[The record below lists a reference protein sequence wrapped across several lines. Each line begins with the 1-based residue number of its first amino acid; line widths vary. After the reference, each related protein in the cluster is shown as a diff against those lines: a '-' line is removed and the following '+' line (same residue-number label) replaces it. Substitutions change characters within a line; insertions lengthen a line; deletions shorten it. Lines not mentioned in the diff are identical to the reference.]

1 VRSRLIPR
9 RYALALFDVA
19 KKANRL
25 EQVDRD
31 LAAFAAFVRDHD
43 DVRRAFEAPAV
54 APQKKRALLDA
65 LLDRSELRGE
75 VPQLLRMLA
84 DRDRLSQL
92 SEVVAAFDDRL
103 RQERKIVEAH
113 VVTALPLNDADR
125 TSLKNALRRAS
136 GADVAL
142 SEQVNPSIVGGF
154 VARVGSLVFD
164 ASLTR
169 QLERMKQRLLQ
180 ET

>member
-1 VRSRLIPR
+1 VIPR
-9 RYALALFDVA
+9 RYAVALFDVA

-31 LAAFAAFVRDHD
+31 LTAFAAFVRDHD

-84 DRDRLSQL
+84 DRDRLGQL

-103 RQERKIVEAH
+103 RHERNIVEAH

-136 GADVAL
+136 GADVAM

>member
-1 VRSRLIPR
+1 MSR

-19 KKANRL
+19 KKANHL
-25 EQVDRD
+25 EQAERD
-31 LAAFAAFVRDHD
+31 LTAFAAFVRDHD
-43 DVRRAFEAPAV
+43 DLRRAFEAPAV
-54 APQKKRALLDA
+54 PSQKKRALLDA

-84 DRDRLSQL
+84 DRDRLGQL
-92 SEVVAAFDDRL
+92 SEIAAAFDDRL
-103 RQERKIVEAH
+103 RQERQVVEAH
-113 VVTALPLNDADR
+113 VVTAHPLNDAER
-125 TSLKNALRRAS
+125 TSLKNALKRAS
-136 GADVAL
+136 GADIAL

-154 VARVGSLVFD
+154 VARVGSQVFD

>member
-1 VRSRLIPR
+1 VIPR
-9 RYALALFDVA
+9 RYAVALFDVA

-25 EQVDRD
+25 EQVERD
-31 LAAFAAFVRDHD
+31 LTEFAAFVRDHD

-84 DRDRLSQL
+84 DRDRLGQL
-92 SEVVAAFDDRL
+92 SEVVAAFNDRL

-113 VVTALPLNDADR
+113 VVTALPLNDAER

-136 GADVAL
+136 GADVAM